1 MSEKII
7 DTAAQTA
14 APKTA
19 KKKPAAPKKVADTG
33 GFCVYLGPTMMGVI
47 QRGTAVPSIAAAG
60 RKSLTPLPR

>member
-33 GFCVYLGPTMMGVI
+33 GFCVYLGPTTKGTPDSATTGV
-47 QRGTAVPSIAAAG
+47 
-60 RKSLTPLPR
+60 LTLVAC

>member
-33 GFCVYLGPTMMGVI
+33 GFCVYLGPTTVSYTHL
-47 QRGTAVPSIAAAG
+47 RAHET
-60 RKSLTPLPR
+60 L

>member
-33 GFCVYLGPTMMGVI
+33 GFCVYLGPSRRRT
-47 QRGTAVPSIAAAG
+47 AAG
-60 RKSLTPLPR
+60 SARS